1 MRNRLATLILALSA
15 AAFTTPVSAYEEPAY
30 EVARKTDD
38 FEIRRYAPYLVV
50 EAELRGEY
58 DEARNDALR
67 KLFAYISGANR
78 AQAKLEMTVPVVTE
92 PSATEKIEMTVPVLT
107 GAAPDG
113 NRQVMQFVLPA
124 RFDEQSAPQPTD
136 PQLRLRRVDAQWVAV
151 RRYSGRA
158 SEGNYRENAFELM
171 RSLATADVTPAGPAR
186 FAVYNG
192 PFTPWF
198 MRRNEVIVPI
208 AEPGA
213 Q

>member
-1 MRNRLATLILALSA
+1 MRNTLAALLLALTA
-15 AAFTTPVSAYEEPAY
+15 ATASTPVSAYEEPAY

-38 FEIRRYAPYLVV
+38 FEIRRYAPYVVV
-50 EAELRGEY
+50 EAGLRGEY
-58 DEARNDALR
+58 DQARNDAFR

-92 PSATEKIEMTVPVLT
+92 PTAEKIEMTVPVLT
-107 GAAPDG
+107 GAALDG

-124 RFDEQSAPQPTD
+124 RFDEQTAPQPTD
-136 PQLRLRRVDAQWVAV
+136 PELRVRRVEAQWLAV
-151 RRYSGRA
+151 RVYSGRA
-158 SEGNYRENAFELM
+158 SDSNYRENAFELM
-171 RSLATADVTPAGPAR
+171 RALAAADLTPAGPAR

-198 MRRNEVIVPI
+198 LRRNEVMVPV